1 MGDGE
6 AIGAEGKTAV
16 FTTDVPAR
24 LDRLPWRGFHWLV
37 VSALGVTWILD
48 GLEVTL
54 VGSLSGVLG
63 DPRTLGLTPQQI
75 GWTGS
80 VYLLGGVVGA
90 LVFGRLTDT
99 LGRKRLFTVTLAVYL
114 LATLATGLAWGLVS
128 FAIFR
133 AITAAGIGGE
143 GAAMDS
149 AIDELIPARRRGQV
163 GITIHG
169 SYWVGA
175 ALAALAS
182 VVLLDPRVLPIQL
195 GWRFAF
201 IGGAALALLIVYVR
215 RFLPESP
222 RWLITHGRAAEGERI
237 VGEIEQ
243 RCGLEPGADTG
254 ALPRIA
260 LKAHAKIG
268 IWQVVRSLI
277 LKYPKRTAL
286 GVTLLATQAFCYNA
300 IFFTY
305 GSMLTKFY
313 GTPPQDI
320 GWYLLPFAAGNF
332 AGPLLLGRLFDTVGR
347 RIMIATTYA
356 LSGVALAIT
365 GWLFARNLLSAEQ
378 LTLCWCVV
386 FFFASSAA
394 SAAYLTISESFP
406 LETRALVIGVFNA
419 FGNGVGGVAA
429 PAIFG
434 ALIASGSR
442 PNLLAGYLFGGG
454 LMLFAALVEAL
465 IGIDAERKPLEE
477 VTPPLSLADD
487 APA

>member
-1 MGDGE
+1 
-6 AIGAEGKTAV
+6 
-16 FTTDVPAR
+16 
-24 LDRLPWRGFHWLV
+24 V

-63 DPRTLGLTPQQI
+63 DHRTLGLTPLQI
-75 GWTGS
+75 GETGS
-80 VYLLGGVVGA
+80 FYLMGGVIGA

-114 LATLATGLAWGLVS
+114 LATLATGLAWS
-128 FAIFR
+128 FASFALFR

-143 GAAMDS
+143 GAAMNS

-163 GITIHG
+163 AITING
-169 SYWVGA
+169 SYWIGA
-175 ALAALAS
+175 ALAALAA
-182 VVLLDPRVLPIQL
+182 VVLLDPRVLPVQL

-201 IGGAALALLIVYVR
+201 IGGAILALIIVYVR

-237 VGEIEQ
+237 VGEIER
-243 RCGLEPGADTG
+243 RCGVEPGADEG

-260 LKAHAKIG
+260 LKAHAKTG

-286 GVTLLATQAFCYNA
+286 CVTLLATQAFCYNA

-313 GTPPQDI
+313 QVRPQDI
-320 GWYLLPFAAGNF
+320 GWFLLPFAAGNF
-332 AGPLLLGRLFDTVGR
+332 AGPLLLGRLFDSIGR
-347 RIMIATTYA
+347 RVMIAGTYA
-356 LSGVALAIT
+356 LSGVLLAIT
-365 GWLFARNLLSAEQ
+365 GWLFAHDLLSAQ
-378 LTLCWCVV
+378 LLTLCWCVV
-386 FFFASSAA
+386 FFFASAAA
-394 SAAYLTISESFP
+394 SAAYLTVSESFP

-419 FGNGVGGVAA
+419 FGNGVGGIAA

-442 PNLLAGYLFGGG
+442 DNLLFGYLFGGG
-454 LMLFAALVEAL
+454 LMLFAALVEVL
-465 IGIDAERKPLEE
+465 IGVDAERKSLEE
-477 VTPPLSLADD
+477 VAPPLSQAD
-487 APA
+487 A